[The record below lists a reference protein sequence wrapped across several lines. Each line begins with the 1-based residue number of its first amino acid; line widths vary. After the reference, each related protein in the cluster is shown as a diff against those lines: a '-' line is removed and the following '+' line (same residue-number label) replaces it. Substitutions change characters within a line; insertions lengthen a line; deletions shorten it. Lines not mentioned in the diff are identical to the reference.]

1 MFPGWLLSLSNS
13 KYALGSSVSL
23 HGLIV
28 LSFFKFLIYFFV
40 DRSEMHIKFTIVG
53 ALGGSVD

>member
-1 MFPGWLLSLSNS
+1 M
-13 KYALGSSVSL
+13 SL

-40 DRSEMHIKFTIVG
+40 DCGEMHIKFTIVG